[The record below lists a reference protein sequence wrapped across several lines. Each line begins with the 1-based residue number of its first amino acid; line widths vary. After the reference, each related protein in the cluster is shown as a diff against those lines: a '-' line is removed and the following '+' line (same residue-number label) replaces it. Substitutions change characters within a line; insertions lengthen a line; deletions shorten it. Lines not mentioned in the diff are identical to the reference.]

1 MGGDSTRTLHMRLT
15 IGHVFCWSNLEYDAG
30 HCYVDFLSGAINV
43 GNFLF
48 GIIGS
53 IFENVTDNAGSCK
66 N

>member
-1 MGGDSTRTLHMRLT
+1 MCTGQCSNGY
-15 IGHVFCWSNLEYDAG
+15 VFCWYYLEYDAG
-30 HCYVDFLSGAINV
+30 QRYVDFLGGAINV